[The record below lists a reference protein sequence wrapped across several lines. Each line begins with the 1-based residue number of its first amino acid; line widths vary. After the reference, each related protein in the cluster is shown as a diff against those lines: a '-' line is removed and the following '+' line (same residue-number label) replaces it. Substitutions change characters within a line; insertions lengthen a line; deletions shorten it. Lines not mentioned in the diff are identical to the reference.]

1 MARQSIINDRAAHIC
16 WLYLHGGLTEQAN
29 ITVHDIAH
37 FVCPEKY
44 TAITMI
50 LEIAYREGYAKSALM
65 NDMSEVTYKKKKKR
79 IRDMLVQEVNLY
91 EGRRANNEQ
100 AEKGRWEE

>member
-50 LEIAYREGYAKSALM
+50 LEIAYRCGYAKSDLTEQ
-65 NDMSEVTYKKKKKR
+65 MSEVTYKKKKKR
-79 IRDMLVQEVNLY
+79 IRDMLVQGIEFHSTEIRCL
-91 EGRRANNEQ
+91 
-100 AEKGRWEE
+100 